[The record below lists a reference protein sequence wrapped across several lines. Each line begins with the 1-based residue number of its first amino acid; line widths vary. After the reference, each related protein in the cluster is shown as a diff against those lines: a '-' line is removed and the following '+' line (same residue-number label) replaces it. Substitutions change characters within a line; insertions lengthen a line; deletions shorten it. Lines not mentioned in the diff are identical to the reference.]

1 MATLPPS
8 TGSRRRDWIPG
19 AKVVLW
25 IGLLLPVFILADR
38 IFLFGQFTGGDFV
51 DDPVELIQHWT
62 GNTALILLLVGLG
75 TTPLRRL
82 LGWNWATRF
91 RRLIGLFAF
100 FYATLHVV
108 SWFVFDHQLALG
120 PIIEDVLER
129 NWILV
134 GMLSWLLLIPL
145 AVTSTAG
152 WIRRLGG
159 KKWNRLHQL
168 VYPIAVLGVLHF
180 LWQTKL
186 LERDPVLYTAA
197 LILLLGARWWLRK
210 RR

>member
-1 MATLPPS
+1 MATLPP
-8 TGSRRRDWIPG
+8 TTAPRRRDWVPG

-25 IGLLLPVFILADR
+25 IGLLSPIFILVDR
-38 IFLFGQFTGGDFV
+38 IFLFGQVTGGGFV

-62 GNTALILLLVGLG
+62 GNASLILLLAGLAA
-75 TTPLRRL
+75 TPLRRL
-82 LGWNWATRF
+82 FGWNWAIRF

-145 AVTSTAG
+145 AMTSTAG

-159 KKWNRLHQL
+159 KKWNRLHRL

-186 LERDPVLYTAA
+186 LERDPVLYTTA
-197 LILLLGARWWLRK
+197 LVILLAARWWVRK
-210 RR
+210 K

>member
-8 TGSRRRDWIPG
+8 VGRRSRNWIPG
-19 AKVVLW
+19 AKGVLW
-25 IGLLLPVFILADR
+25 IGLLAPVFILGDR
-38 IFLFGQFTGGDFV
+38 IFLFGRLTGGDFV

-62 GNTALILLLVGLG
+62 GNTALILLLVGLAS
-75 TTPLRRL
+75 TPLRRL
-82 LGWNWATRF
+82 MGWHWTIRF
-91 RRLIGLFAF
+91 RRLVGLFAF

-108 SWFVFDHQLALG
+108 SWFVFDHQLALN

-145 AVTSTAG
+145 ALTSTSG

-168 VYPIAVLGVLHF
+168 VYPVAALGVLHF

-186 LERDPVLYTAA
+186 LERDPVLYSAT
-197 LILLLGARWWLRK
+197 LVLLLGVRWLVRK
-210 RR
+210 K

>member
-1 MATLPPS
+1 MATLPPTLS
-8 TGSRRRDWIPG
+8 PRKRDWIPY
-19 AKVVLW
+19 AKIALW
-25 IGLLLPVFILADR
+25 IALLAPTFILLDR
-38 IFLFGQFTGGDFV
+38 IFLLGQFTGGNFV

-62 GNTALILLLVGLG
+62 GNTALILLLLGLAV
-75 TTPLRRL
+75 TPMRRL
-82 LGWNWATRF
+82 LGLNWMIRF
-91 RRLIGLFAF
+91 RRLFGLFAF

-120 PIIEDVLER
+120 PIVEDVLER

-168 VYPIAVLGVLHF
+168 VYPIAILGVLHF

-186 LERDPVLYTAA
+186 LERDPVLYTVA
-197 LILLLGARWWLRK
+197 LVILLAVRRWIRK
-210 RR
+210 K

>member
-1 MATLPPS
+1 MSITPPPS
-8 TGSRRRDWIPG
+8 RPKRRDWVPG
-19 AKVVLW
+19 VKIVVW
-25 IGLLLPVFILADR
+25 ILCLAPLAILADR

-62 GNTALILLLVGLG
+62 GNTSLILLLLGLAA
-75 TTPLRRL
+75 TPLRRL
-82 LGWNWATRF
+82 LGWNWTIRF

-100 FYATLHVV
+100 FHATLHVL
-108 SWFVFDHQLALG
+108 SWFVFDHQLAIG
-120 PIIEDVLER
+120 PIIEDVIER

-145 AVTSTAG
+145 ALTSTAG

-159 KKWNRLHQL
+159 KKWNRLHRL
-168 VYPIAVLGVLHF
+168 VYPIAILGVLHF

-186 LERDPVLYTAA
+186 LECDPVLYTAA
-197 LILLLGARWWLRK
+197 LVLLLGVRWWVRK
-210 RR
+210 K

>member
-1 MATLPPS
+1 MATRPPS
-8 TGSRRRDWIPG
+8 AVPRSRNWIPRVKG
-19 AKVVLW
+19 VVW
-25 IGLLLPVFILADR
+25 VGLLAPVVILCDR

-62 GNTALILLLVGLG
+62 GNTALILLLVGLAA
-75 TTPLRRL
+75 TPLRRL
-82 LGWNWATRF
+82 LGWNWTIRF
-91 RRLIGLFAF
+91 RRLVGLFAF

-108 SWFVFDHQLALG
+108 SWFVFDHQLALN
-120 PIIEDVLER
+120 PIVEDVLER

-145 AVTSTAG
+145 ALTSTAG

-159 KKWNRLHQL
+159 KRWNRLHQL
-168 VYPIAVLGVLHF
+168 VYPVAALGVLHF

-197 LILLLGARWWLRK
+197 LVLLLGVRWLVRK
-210 RR
+210 K

>member
-1 MATLPPS
+1 
-8 TGSRRRDWIPG
+8 
-19 AKVVLW
+19 VLW
-25 IGLLLPVFILADR
+25 IGLLAPVFILGDR
-38 IFLFGQFTGGDFV
+38 IFLFGRLTGGDFV

-62 GNTALILLLVGLG
+62 GNTALILLLVGLAS
-75 TTPLRRL
+75 TPLRRL
-82 LGWNWATRF
+82 MGWHWTIRF
-91 RRLIGLFAF
+91 RRLVGLFAF
-100 FYATLHVV
+100 FYGTLHVV
-108 SWFVFDHQLALG
+108 SWFVFDHQLALN

-145 AVTSTAG
+145 ALTSTSG

-168 VYPIAVLGVLHF
+168 VYPVAALGVLHF

-186 LERDPVLYTAA
+186 LERDPVLYSAT
-197 LILLLGARWWLRK
+197 LVLLLGVRWLVRK
-210 RR
+210 K

>member
-1 MATLPPS
+1 MATLPPAS
-8 TGSRRRDWIPG
+8 ASRKRDWIPG
-19 AKVVLW
+19 AKIALW
-25 IGLLLPVFILADR
+25 IGLLSPIFILADR

-62 GNTALILLLVGLG
+62 GNAALILLLAGLAA
-75 TTPLRRL
+75 TPLRRL
-82 LGWNWATRF
+82 LGWNWTIRF
-91 RRLIGLFAF
+91 RRLIGLFGF

-145 AVTSTAG
+145 AMTSTAG
-152 WIRRLGG
+152 WIRRMGG
-159 KKWNRLHQL
+159 KKWNRLHRL
-168 VYPIAVLGVLHF
+168 VYPIAILGVLHF

-186 LERDPVLYTAA
+186 LERDPVLYTVA
-197 LILLLGARWWLRK
+197 LVILLGVRWWVRK
-210 RR
+210 K

>member
-8 TGSRRRDWIPG
+8 VGRRSRNWIPG
-19 AKVVLW
+19 AKGVLW
-25 IGLLLPVFILADR
+25 IGLLAPVFILGDR
-38 IFLFGQFTGGDFV
+38 IFLFGRLTGGDFV

-62 GNTALILLLVGLG
+62 GNTALILLLVGLAA
-75 TTPLRRL
+75 TPLRRL
-82 LGWNWATRF
+82 MGWHWTIRF
-91 RRLIGLFAF
+91 RRLVGLFAF

-108 SWFVFDHQLALG
+108 SWFVFDHQLALN

-145 AVTSTAG
+145 ALTSTSG

-168 VYPIAVLGVLHF
+168 VYPVAALGVLHF

-186 LERDPVLYTAA
+186 LERDPVLYSAA
-197 LILLLGARWWLRK
+197 LVLLLGVRWLVRK
-210 RR
+210 K